1 MNEIDLS
8 VVIVSWNT
16 ADMTAACLRA
26 LRDDP
31 TSLRRQ
37 VIVVDNASEDGTA
50 ERVAREHPE
59 VELVR
64 NAQNLLYAAANN
76 QGAARARGRHLCLLN
91 SDAMVE
97 PGTLDRLVRFLD
109 QSPEYA
115 AASPKLVGRDG
126 VVQRA
131 CARFP
136 TLATALVH
144 STALGLVPPGAWIA
158 ARGRMEDFDH
168 EASADVD
175 QPPTSC
181 FVVRK
186 SDYDAIGG
194 FDPRMSL
201 YFNDVD
207 LCYRL
212 WRRGRRIRFLADVE
226 VVHEAGG
233 STGRARRRERNIVWT
248 RDREAYYTKRYG
260 VLGRAWTRAVL
271 ATSTA
276 EIAARILAG
285 RARDAGAQLRAL
297 SEQLRMT
304 LAPEAPAIALEPAP
318 TVTPTTVPSSER
330 VRESKIRM
338 VERSRDATISS
349 TISSPSRSPAAIALG
364 GSVSPIAVR
373 AP

>member
-1 MNEIDLS
+1 MSEIDLS

-16 ADMTAACLRA
+16 ADMTASCLRA

-50 ERVAREHPE
+50 DRVAREHPE

-126 VVQRA
+126 AVQRA

-168 EASADVD
+168 QASADVD

-212 WRRGRRIRFLADVE
+212 WRRGRRIRFLADVA

-260 VLGRAWTRAVL
+260 AVGRVWTRAVL

-276 EIAARILAG
+276 EIAARILVG
-285 RARDAGAQLRAL
+285 RARDAGAQLLAL
-297 SEQLRMT
+297 SDQLRMT
-304 LAPEAPAIALEPAP
+304 LAPEPPAIALDAP
-318 TVTPTTVPSSER
+318 PS
-330 VRESKIRM
+330 
-338 VERSRDATISS
+338 
-349 TISSPSRSPAAIALG
+349 
-364 GSVSPIAVR
+364 
-373 AP
+373 